1 MGRHPLQR
9 QFVDSRQRVQHSH
22 VFFGVSHLGFV
33 ENVSVAQSQI
43 VVFVEESFLL
53 HAGHVQHVEIADY
66 GNEILDFRVGAGVGG
81 VDTVEHVLWGLEL
94 VRADQHEVHIAETAQ
109 GFDQGVY
116 GTTEGK
122 IAAQTD
128 GQIVHATEA

>member
-1 MGRHPLQR
+1 M
-9 QFVDSRQRVQHSH
+9 QHSH

-33 ENVSVAQSQI
+33 KNVGVAQSQI

-53 HAGHVQHVEIADY
+53 HAGHVQHVEIANH

-81 VDTVEHVLWGLEL
+81 IDTVEHVLRGLEL

-109 GFDQGVY
+109 GFDQGVH
-116 GTTEGK
+116 GTAEGK

-128 GQIVHATEA
+128 GQIVHATEARL